1 MSIKAQKIIRFI
13 PMVNLITVIFWI
25 KLVLDQNIAVNR
37 TFKPMIKVFLSVI
50 VILIP
55 RVIIAKVV
63 DSFWIDMIAFY
74 LSTYLV
80 DLAIAFIFVD
90 DQIKL
95 LEQEVENK
103 K

>member
-13 PMVNLITVIFWI
+13 PMVNLLTVIFWI
-25 KLVLDQNIAVNR
+25 KLVLDQKIAVNR
-37 TFKPMIKVFLSVI
+37 IFKPMIKVFLSVI

-63 DSFWIDMIAFY
+63 DSFWIDTIAFY

>member
-63 DSFWIDMIAFY
+63 DSFLIDTIAFY